1 MTGKAAV
8 ASSMDSAAKIYLPN
22 GGTDKFAVQ
31 CDRDTDYG
39 RPIRGPDSF
48 LSDDEVAGVPACS
61 IDKAHMQ
68 ERSEAD
74 SHFFEILSQVLDQA
88 SILIRGHAV
97 GAGGNKASL
106 NSRDQKR
113 AQESKASKAAELAK
127 IRLVEHQ
134 RKEKEEQDR
143 ERNVKRDHEEARG
156 KWLCHECEEDPFTD
170 GPHPQDTFQ
179 PSCFICGHWHLE
191 CERCLDPQRLV
202 SYFRAKRENR
212 EQAIRAARAEEY

>member
-1 MTGKAAV
+1 
-8 ASSMDSAAKIYLPN
+8 MDSAAKIYLPN
-22 GGTDKFAVQ
+22 GGADKFAIQ

-39 RPIRGPDSF
+39 RPIRGPDGF

-74 SHFFEILSQVLDQA
+74 SHFFEILSQVLNQA
-88 SILIRGHAV
+88 SILIRSHAV

-127 IRLVEHQ
+127 IRLIEHQ

-156 KWLCHECEEDPFTD
+156 KWFMSVRKILLQTVRILKIPF
-170 GPHPQDTFQ
+170 
-179 PSCFICGHWHLE
+179 SLA
-191 CERCLDPQRLV
+191 V
-202 SYFRAKRENR
+202 SFVVIGIWSRENR